1 MAPRYSWSIP
11 PSTWAQSRTD
21 TGSRYKASK
30 TVARVRLNTGHT
42 GYSASCRT
50 STIRITKH
58 DIPLFIFQET
68 LWNIIMVRSSQ
79 RLIRTKIS
87 QILTVQKPTWEDGGT
102 MSAILPTL
110 TASICGEN
118 QSLALELIGRLGKDI
133 SIP

>member
-1 MAPRYSWSIP
+1 MEPRYSWSIP

-79 RLIRTKIS
+79 RLIRTKIATV
-87 QILTVQKPTWEDGGT
+87 LTVQQPYWEDGGT
-102 MSAILPTL
+102 IIAIMPTL

-118 QSLALELIGRLGKDI
+118 QSMALELIGRLGKDL